1 MSRRKR
7 EIGLQLASQN
17 INNRTFLDIYTRL
30 KNLAVTRFQWKNLP
44 LTCDARTLEMRL
56 FDRGNCHHFDEELVG
71 NLTLPC
77 TLSGGYTVYG
87 IPTRRRPFSI
97 SEQHSVF
104 DFRDPSNSVIIFN
117 NYARTD
123 TSETIILYSYL
134 LYEIRRAIDVNVKGQ
149 KTPILLRSSEKQRL
163 TLRNLYMQYDG
174 NIPFIFGD
182 PNLNL
187 SDMLEAIRTDVPY
200 VSDKLK
206 ILYNNIYN
214 EVLSF
219 LGIENANQD
228 KRERLV
234 AEEVGGND
242 GNVEANR
249 ESFLVARQEAA
260 EQINA
265 MFGTNIKVA
274 YRSNLDTNV
283 NRATLGFPVGM
294 DMLTSPAIVD
304 KEGGRTSE

>member
-1 MSRRKR
+1 MSQKK
-7 EIGLQLASQN
+7 EIGLQRASQN

-44 LTCDARTLEMRL
+44 ATCDARTIEMSL
-56 FDRGNCHHFDEELVG
+56 FERGNCLYFDEELVG

-87 IPTRRRPFSI
+87 IPKRRRPFSI
-97 SEQHSVF
+97 SAQHTTF
-104 DFRDPSNSVIIFN
+104 NFRNSSNSVIIFN
-117 NYARTD
+117 NYERTD

-149 KTPILLRSSEKQRL
+149 KTPILLRASDKQRL

-265 MFGTNIKVA
+265 MFGTNIEVT

-294 DMLTSPAIVD
+294 EIMTSNAID
-304 KEGGRTSE
+304 AKEGGENSQ

>member
-1 MSRRKR
+1 MGRRNR

-30 KNLAVTRFQWKNLP
+30 KNLAVTRFQWKDLP
-44 LTCDARTLEMRL
+44 YTCDARTIEMSL
-56 FDRGNCHHFDEELVG
+56 FERGNCLYFDEELVG

-77 TLSGGYTVYG
+77 TLSGGYTLYG
-87 IPTRRRPFSI
+87 LPKMRKPFSI
-97 SEQHSVF
+97 SEQYAIF
-104 DFRDPSNSVIIFN
+104 DFRTPSNSVIIFN
-117 NYARTD
+117 NYERTA
-123 TSETIILYSYL
+123 TSETIMLYSYL

-149 KTPILLRSSEKQRL
+149 KTPVLLRASEKQRL

-187 SDMLEAIRTDVPY
+187 SDMIEAIRTDVPY

-234 AEEVGGND
+234 TEEVGGND

-249 ESFLVARQEAA
+249 ESFLVARQEAV
-260 EQINA
+260 EQINS
-265 MFGTNIKVA
+265 MFGTNIEVS

-294 DMLTSPAIVD
+294 DMMAATDLLD
-304 KEGGRTSE
+304 KKEAVSNE